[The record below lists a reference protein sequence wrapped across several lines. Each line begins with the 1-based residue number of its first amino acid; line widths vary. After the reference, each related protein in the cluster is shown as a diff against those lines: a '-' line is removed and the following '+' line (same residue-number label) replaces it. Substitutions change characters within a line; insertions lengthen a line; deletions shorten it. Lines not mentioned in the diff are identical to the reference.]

1 MRKLIV
7 AILLITVFV
16 GNICAD
22 VNTASKLFE
31 EGEALYDAKKYTQ
44 AMIMWKKAVA
54 EGSGRAAAFI
64 GYLYEKGATGI
75 EQNYKNAV
83 KWYNTAKDMGYKG
96 ANIYIA
102 FLYLN
107 SITVSE
113 DFSKAYQLV
122 HEVEDV
128 NLVSDDVITANA
140 YLFYL
145 NGWGTPV
152 DLKRA
157 SEIASR
163 IIGKKNREEALKA
176 IKEKED
182 SNETVTAKFLVSEI
196 EKNQLRFD
204 KKYKGKAITCEGI
217 VGTIAE
223 LKDGG
228 YRLQLCGERI
238 LPGPFDYVDCRFDQ
252 IHEGMLLELNK
263 GDTVKIR
270 GTYAGKQDFQIGK
283 LTLFECVFI
292 K

>member
-7 AILLITVFV
+7 AILLITAFA

-22 VNTASKLFE
+22 EKTASKLFE
-31 EGEALYDAKKYTQ
+31 EGLSLYNAKKYTQ
-44 AMIMWKKAVA
+44 AMITWKKAVE
-54 EGSGRAAAFI
+54 EGSGRAAARI
-64 GYLYEKGATGI
+64 GALYDMGAKDI
-75 EQNYKNAV
+75 EQNDENAV
-83 KWYNTAKDMGYKG
+83 KWYNKAKEMGDPG
-96 ANIYIA
+96 ANIFIA

-107 SITVSE
+107 GKTVSQ
-113 DFSKAYQLV
+113 DYSKAYQIV
-122 HEVEDV
+122 HEVED
-128 NLVSDDVITANA
+128 LILTSDDLIPRNV
-140 YLFYL
+140 YRFYL
-145 NGWGTPV
+145 NGWGTPA
-152 DLKRA
+152 DLKKA
-157 SEIASR
+157 SEIALR
-163 IIGKKNREEALKA
+163 ILDKNDREEALKA
-176 IKEKED
+176 IKEKETSD
-182 SNETVTAKFLVSEI
+182 ETVTAKFLVDEI

-228 YRLQLCGERI
+228 YRLQLCGDRI

-252 IHEGMLLELNK
+252 IHEGMLLELDK

-283 LTLFECVFI
+283 LTLFECVFV

>member
-7 AILLITVFV
+7 AILLITAFAD
-16 GNICAD
+16 NICAD
-22 VNTASKLFE
+22 ENTASKLFE
-31 EGEALYDAKKYTQ
+31 EGDALCDAKKYTQ
-44 AMIMWKKAVA
+44 AMITWKKAVA
-54 EGSGRAAAFI
+54 EGSGRAASRI
-64 GYLYEKGATGI
+64 GYLYELGAKGI
-75 EQNYKNAV
+75 EQNYENAI

-96 ANIYIA
+96 ANLFIA
-102 FLYLN
+102 YLYVN
-107 SITVSE
+107 GVAVSQ
-113 DFSKAYQLV
+113 DLSKAYQLI

-128 NLVSDDVITANA
+128 NLVSDDVITMNA
-140 YLFYL
+140 YQFYL

-163 IIGKKNREEALKA
+163 ISNKNSREKALKA

-228 YRLQLCGERI
+228 YRLQLCGDII

-252 IHEGMLLELNK
+252 IHEGMLLGLDK

-283 LTLFECVFI
+283 LTLFECVFV